1 MAGVVGAHRCEGIT
15 TNSELAGVGES
26 MAEVIDPHING
37 LLKATSRSFHLTL
50 TTLPGSV
57 RDQVG
62 LLYLLARLADTI
74 ADSKTEDAAALIEAL
89 DGYRDL
95 LVDDIPVDLSGIAE
109 IQEDADEKRLLENLD
124 SVIAAYRAMAAKD
137 AELMQRCLDII
148 ISGQRLDL
156 VRFGALGSDLTTL
169 ESDAEL
175 DDYAYR
181 VAGSVGE
188 FWTAITLLHELDGAI
203 VDEAEFDALGIRFG
217 KALQMTNILRDI
229 PADIA
234 LGRCYIPSERLAEI
248 GLTQE
253 DLRNPESIAAF
264 RPLYDE
270 YLDLAC
276 DHYDAAIRYIRS
288 IPRKHRNLRLACLLP
303 VAIGLD
309 TLALLRTGNVLDA
322 GERIKV
328 DRSRIKRIAALCATG
343 TRFKPIE
350 DRILDKGSAKARFGN

>member
-1 MAGVVGAHRCEGIT
+1 MARP
-15 TNSELAGVGES
+15 GEA
-26 MAEVIDPHING
+26 MGQVINPHIDG

-50 TTLPGSV
+50 ARLPSSV

-74 ADSKTEDAAALIEAL
+74 ADSKTEDAQALIEAL
-89 DGYRDL
+89 DGYQEL
-95 LVDDIPVDLSGIAE
+95 LLEQGTVDLSGIAAM
-109 IQEDADEKRLLENLD
+109 QEDADEKRLLDELD
-124 SVIAAYRAMAAKD
+124 SVIAAYRSMATKD

-156 VRFGALGSDLTTL
+156 VRFGALGSELTTL
-169 ESDAEL
+169 DNDAEL

-188 FWTAITLLHELDGAI
+188 FWTAVTLLHELEGAI
-203 VDEAEFDALGIRFG
+203 EDTSTFDALGIRFG

-234 LGRCYIPSERLAEI
+234 LGRCYMPSQRLAEV
-248 GLTQE
+248 GLSHE
-253 DLRNPESIAAF
+253 DLRNPESISAF
-264 RPLYDE
+264 RPLYDS

-276 DHYDAAIRYIRS
+276 EHYEAAIRYIRM
-288 IPRKHRNLRLACLLP
+288 IPRKHRDLRLAILLP

-309 TLALLRTGNVLDA
+309 TLALLRSGNVLDSA
-322 GERIKV
+322 ERIKV
-328 DRSRIKRIAALCATG
+328 DRSRTKRIAVLCAIG
-343 TRFKPIE
+343 TRFKPLE
-350 DRILDKGSAKARFGN
+350 DRLLDKGATKARSGV